1 VKTLQICTIG
11 REGKI
16 KKRRRGREMK
26 SIILKRHIDWTSVA
40 VFFCFLVMFLFANLI
55 PDAFAVTAPSG
66 GFAQDVYDVGVT
78 KVLKGPIGFV
88 AGVAA
93 IVFGATMAIQGKVMS
108 AAPAVLGGAVL
119 LKADSIVESLGCII

>member
-1 VKTLQICTIG
+1 
-11 REGKI
+11 
-16 KKRRRGREMK
+16 MK

>member
-1 VKTLQICTIG
+1 MKQRG
-11 REGKI
+11 GKKMEE
-16 KKRRRGREMK
+16 KK
-26 SIILKRHIDWTSVA
+26 LKNRDVIRKADWTSIG
-40 VFFCFLVMFLFANLI
+40 VFFSFLVMFLFANFI
-55 PDAFAVTAPSG
+55 PDAFAFTAPTG

-78 KVLKGPIGFV
+78 KILQGPIGFV

-93 IVFGATMAIQGKVMS
+93 IVWGAIVAIQGKLMT